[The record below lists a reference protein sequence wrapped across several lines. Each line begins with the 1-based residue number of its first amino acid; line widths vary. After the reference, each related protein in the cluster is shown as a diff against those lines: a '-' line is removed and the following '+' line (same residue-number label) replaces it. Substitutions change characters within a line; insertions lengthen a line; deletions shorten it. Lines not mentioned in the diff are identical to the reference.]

1 MKCPRCQQDNP
12 THANGCAMQ
21 FDPAVKLIGQASVFL
36 DVLRQIAGIASIN
49 APVLIEGE
57 TGTGKELVARAMHY
71 SGPRRA
77 MPFIP
82 ANCGALPEALIENE
96 FFGHARGAYTDAREP
111 QPGLIAQ
118 AQGGTLFLDEV
129 DALPLRGQVALLRF
143 MQDLRY
149 RPLGASGDRQAD
161 VRVIAATNVNLGELV
176 AQRRFRPDLLYR
188 LNIFSLTLPPLRE
201 RPGDVGLLARH
212 FVRLYGNQ
220 YKIAD
225 LRITS
230 ADLEWIE
237 SYSWPGNVREL
248 ESLVHRAVVRSQ
260 GKTAIELGS
269 VHAVAPREHKPA
281 LTSDADPSMS
291 ELGFRAAKA
300 TAIQAFERS
309 FIVRVLH
316 KSRGNVSAAARLSD
330 KERRAFGKLMKK
342 HGLTKSQ
349 FVDPR

>member
-1 MKCPRCQQDNP
+1 
-12 THANGCAMQ
+12 MQ
-21 FDPAVKLIGQASVFL
+21 FDPAVKLIGQAPVFL
-36 DVLRQIAGIASIN
+36 DVLCQIAGIASID

-71 SGPRRA
+71 SGPRSA

-82 ANCGALPEALIENE
+82 VNCGALPENLIENE

-143 MQDLRY
+143 LQDLRY
-149 RPLGASGDRQAD
+149 RPLGASRDQEAD

-176 AQRRFRPDLLYR
+176 AQRGFRPDLLYR
-188 LNIFSLTLPPLRE
+188 LNIFSLTLPALRE
-201 RPGDVGLLARH
+201 RPGDAGLLAKH

-225 LRITS
+225 LRIAS
-230 ADLEWIE
+230 ADLESIE

-248 ESLVHRAVVRSQ
+248 ENLVHRAVVRSR
-260 GKTAIELGS
+260 GKSTIELGS
-269 VHAVAPREHKPA
+269 VHAVAPQEHKPA
-281 LTSDADPSMS
+281 LTPEAGLSVWEP
-291 ELGFRAAKA
+291 GFRCAKA
-300 TAIQAFERS
+300 AAIQAFERS
-309 FIVRVLH
+309 FIERALQE
-316 KSRGNVSAAARLSD
+316 SRGNVSAAARSSD

-342 HGLTKSQ
+342 HGLTKGQ
-349 FVDPR
+349 FVDQR